1 MKQAIHH
8 VQLNEK
14 LQDCFDLLDK
24 IQRSYRNYNVD
35 YIKILNSHPDTMNEF
50 YDDFEADMGGS
61 FQIYK
66 ESRREEIQEKLR
78 VETETKQ
85 AKLQAEA
92 LAKYEAE
99 QAAEEAKRAAE
110 EAKGGKAPAKKA
122 PPPAKKG
129 GKDPGQHDLEVEQL
143 EVPTVTEFESEMGN
157 KYIRERPLQEII
169 DNLMTPQEEEEEEKP
184 DEPKEDEMPVSTPD
198 LKDPKQDKASV
209 LSNKRLSRDTNVK
222 KSSDGKPLE
231 VAASEANLDEN
242 EEGEGEEKKEE
253 EPKFLANDYLEKA
266 EMQPPKDPYGND
278 TMHPDLIIANDVLY
292 KIVEDSL
299 LKTLSWLLS
308 EKINYG
314 QKVQTEIKD
323 LQDKSVEE
331 LDVNLRKQWP
341 RKGRLE
347 VEVFQERKAQISK
360 HNKQYER
367 HVRVCLEKYNNL
379 NEEWAM
385 TLENLG
391 VEFQNYKDKHSKLKE
406 LLPSGKNLAELQG
419 MSRREKDANQIFEE
433 KCQEF
438 HDKLLDLGEFQ
449 LENLVRQ
456 NADMLKNCRLFGTSD
471 GDYATAEV
479 AWYKEQMD
487 EIDQLLLE
495 SKDKKKSEIEQILS
509 DMNTLKANPSAEFLG
524 EYSSSI

>member
-35 YIKILNSHPDTMNEF
+35 YIKILNAHPDTMNEF
-50 YDDFEADMGGS
+50 YDDYEADMGGS

-78 VETETKQ
+78 VETEQKQ
-85 AKLQAEA
+85 AKLQADA

-110 EAKGGKAPAKKA
+110 EAKTGKAPAKAKA
-122 PPPAKKG
+122 PPAKKG
-129 GKDPGQHDLEVEQL
+129 GKDPGQPDLEVEQL
-143 EVPTVTEFESEMGN
+143 EVPDVTEFQSEMGN

-169 DNLMTPQEEEEEEKP
+169 DKLMTPQEEEEEPKP
-184 DEPKEDEMPVSTPD
+184 EEGKEEEEAEASKVATPD
-198 LKDPKQDKASV
+198 IKDAKAPSA
-209 LSNKRLSRDTNVK
+209 LSNKKNSRDANVS
-222 KSSDGKPLE
+222 KSKDGKLMESQE
-231 VAASEANLDEN
+231 VSNANLLEGDEEN
-242 EEGEGEEKKEE
+242 EEEKKEE
-253 EPKFLANDYLEKA
+253 EPKFLPNDYLEKA
-266 EMQPPKDPYGND
+266 EMQPPKDPYGTD
-278 TMHPDLIIANDVLY
+278 TMHPNLIIENENLY
-292 KIVEDSL
+292 RIVEESL
-299 LKTLSWLLS
+299 MKTLSWLLS

-314 QKVQTEIKD
+314 MKVQTEIKD

-367 HVRVCLEKYNNL
+367 HVRVCLEKYNQL
-379 NEEWAM
+379 QEEWSLA
-385 TLENLG
+385 LETIG
-391 VEFQNYKDKHSKLKE
+391 DEFKKFKEKHQKLKE
-406 LLPSGKNLAELQG
+406 MLPSGKNLAELQG
-419 MSRREKDANQIFEE
+419 MSRREKDANQVFEE

-449 LENLVRQ
+449 LDNLVR
-456 NADMLKNCRLFGTSD
+456 
-471 GDYATAEV
+471 
-479 AWYKEQMD
+479 
-487 EIDQLLLE
+487 
-495 SKDKKKSEIEQILS
+495 
-509 DMNTLKANPSAEFLG
+509 
-524 EYSSSI
+524 